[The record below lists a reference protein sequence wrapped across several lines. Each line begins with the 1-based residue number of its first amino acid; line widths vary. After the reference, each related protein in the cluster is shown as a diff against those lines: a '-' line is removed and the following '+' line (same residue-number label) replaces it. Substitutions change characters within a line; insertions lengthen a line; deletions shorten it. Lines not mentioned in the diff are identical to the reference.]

1 MAASKVL
8 LKIVVLGGSKVGKTQ
23 LLRAFARQE
32 FDSRHTPTTVAN
44 LVPQEVRKN
53 GRIFNLQLWDMPGN
67 SKSMKSIQPRNLAA
81 DACILVYD
89 SSNAK
94 SAKAL
99 SSRLEAFRAACE
111 ATSGHDSPQIIIVGT
126 KVDSKGEDGIP
137 IGKVKKWAQKNGIDD
152 KDVYE
157 VSAKTSKGI
166 KAVFESLL
174 VAEEEDFLN
183 MESLTAGMD
192 DMTNR
197 RRPKGKATAPC
208 DKSTWVPDGDA
219 PDCGSCGQ
227 NFNLF
232 NRRHHC
238 RACGDVFCNRCSN
251 VTWDYGG
258 EQVRV
263 CEECHSFFIAE
274 SAVMSK

>member
-23 LLRAFARQE
+23 LLRAFAQQE
-32 FDSRHTPTTVAN
+32 FVAKYTPTNVAN
-44 LVPQEVRKN
+44 LVPQEVRKG

-67 SKSMKSIQPRNLAA
+67 SKSMKNIQPRNLAA

-89 SSNAK
+89 TSNAK

-99 SSRLEAFRAACE
+99 ASRLEAFRGACE
-111 ATSGHDSPQIIIVGT
+111 AISGFDSPHIIIIGT
-126 KVDSKGEDGIP
+126 KLDTKDEDGVP
-137 IGKVKKWAQKNGIDD
+137 LAKVKKWAAKNKIEE
-152 KDVYE
+152 VFE
-157 VSAKTSKGI
+157 VSAKTSKGV
-166 KAVFESLL
+166 KQAFESLM

-183 MESLTAGMD
+183 MDDLTAGMD
-192 DMTNR
+192 DMSNR

-208 DKSTWVPDGDA
+208 DMTTWVPDGDA
-219 PDCGSCGQ
+219 PDCGSCGSG
-227 NFNLF
+227 FNLF

-238 RACGDVFCNRCSN
+238 RACGDVFCNKCSN
-251 VTWDYGG
+251 LTWEYSG
-258 EQVRV
+258 ERVRV

-274 SAVMSK
+274 NAVMAK